1 MLNSFYKKKKRGGS
15 RDQIMKPE
23 GNMASLYDVETVL
36 MFVSSKWNARAQ
48 KIYKQKK
55 KSHFP

>member
-23 GNMASLYDVETVL
+23 GNMASLYGVETVL
-36 MFVSSKWNARAQ
+36 MFVS
-48 KIYKQKK
+48 
-55 KSHFP
+55 